1 MTGRYERRNPRGA
14 RRAAS
19 ERTGLLYPVD
29 CATCGRHL
37 PQGTRGTVINRH
49 NGGRDCAA
57 CAERD
62 L

>member
-1 MTGRYERRNPRGA
+1 MTRGYEYRNPRGA

-19 ERTGLLYPVD
+19 ERTGLLYAVD

-37 PQGTRGTVINRH
+37 PKGTRGTVINRH
-49 NGGRDCAA
+49 NGGRDCAT